1 MARLSGP
8 QRRRKK
14 ALEAAEKSWSKRMK
28 SKTNTTD
35 EFVSKTNRRGRKTKV
50 KNPNY
55 RPPTAKD
62 KSDAKKESEL
72 EGVLKNKPKGGYK
85 DTSTKPKKK
94 NKLKPAPWGRNDD
107 GSPKKQPSASSQI
120 ATHKKSVAKAKAKEK
135 GKVEREENEWG
146 PGGQPSASKQIAAKK
161 KSTPKKSNVF
171 TRHYKT
177 GKELGVMTRS
187 QRRAYDKEAHEAG
200 GKSYEERVTAHE
212 KETGHG
218 KKHKR
223 ETLYNAAQ
231 RKKKNKK

>member
-1 MARLSGP
+1 MGRYAAKKR
-8 QRRRKK
+8 QEDEAKRKK
-14 ALEAAEKSWSKRMK
+14 HEAEIAAKREKINK
-28 SKTNTTD
+28 
-35 EFVSKTNRRGRKTKV
+35 ERKEGKGS
-50 KNPNY
+50 NIP
-55 RPPTAKD
+55 
-62 KSDAKKESEL
+62 KKEAEAP
-72 EGVLKNKPKGGYK
+72 VNKEATKKG
-85 DTSTKPKKK
+85 
-94 NKLKPAPWGRNDD
+94 NERM
-107 GSPKKQPSASSQI
+107 
-120 ATHKKSVAKAKAKEK
+120 AKEK
-135 GKVEREENEWG
+135 AAKEKAAKEAGAVEREENEWG

-231 RKKKNKK
+231 RKKKNKKQEVMYGQI

>member
-8 QRRRKK
+8 QRRRKR

-72 EGVLKNKPKGGYK
+72 ASVLDNKPKGGYP
-85 DTSTKPKKK
+85 DTSPKPKPETKA
-94 NKLKPAPWGRNDD
+94 KPDT
-107 GSPKKQPSASSQI
+107 KKQKPFKNTVTSDGGAKDQTAKKKKTALKMAKKTAPGKKSKEPSA
-120 ATHKKSVAKAKAKEK
+120 AET
-135 GKVEREENEWG
+135 
-146 PGGQPSASKQIAAKK
+146 K

-177 GKELGVMTRS
+177 GKALGVMTRS
-187 QRRAYDKEAHEAG
+187 QRRAYDKEAHESG
-200 GKSYEERVTAHE
+200 GKSYEERVSAHE

>member
-8 QRRRKK
+8 QRRRKR

-72 EGVLKNKPKGGYK
+72 ASVLDNKPKGGYK
-85 DTSTKPKKK
+85 DTSTKPEPKKK
-94 NKLKPAPWGRNDD
+94 EPLKITKAAVKTKATAK
-107 GSPKKQPSASSQI
+107 SKAAVKKSKEPSA
-120 ATHKKSVAKAKAKEK
+120 AE
-135 GKVEREENEWG
+135 
-146 PGGQPSASKQIAAKK
+146 KK

-177 GKELGVMTRS
+177 GKALGVMTRS
-187 QRRAYDKEAHEAG
+187 QRRAYDKEAHESG
-200 GKSYEERVTAHE
+200 GKSYEERVSAHE